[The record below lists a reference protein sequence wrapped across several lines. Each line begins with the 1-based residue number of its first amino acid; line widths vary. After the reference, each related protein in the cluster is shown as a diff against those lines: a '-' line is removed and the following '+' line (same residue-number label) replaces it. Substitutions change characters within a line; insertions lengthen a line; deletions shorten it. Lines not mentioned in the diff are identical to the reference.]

1 MHLNYL
7 TIHSNMLSNIFSLQ
21 NLQPVSYFVMAKN
34 VTYKCRIKSWES
46 LSKEGILEEIIVSR
60 NKSDKVELVWMPA
73 HGEHLAKFAF
83 NCI

>member
-1 MHLNYL
+1 
-7 TIHSNMLSNIFSLQ
+7 
-21 NLQPVSYFVMAKN
+21 MAKN

-46 LSKEGILEEIIVSR
+46 LSKEGILEEIIISR